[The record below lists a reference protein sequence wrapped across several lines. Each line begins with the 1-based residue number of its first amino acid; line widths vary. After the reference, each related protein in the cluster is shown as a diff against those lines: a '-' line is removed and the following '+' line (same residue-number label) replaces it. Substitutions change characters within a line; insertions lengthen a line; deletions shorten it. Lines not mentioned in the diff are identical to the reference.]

1 MMPNEQKESISEKR
15 NASEIPPIAYGL
27 QTFNTLMCIKRK
39 QRAIIQVPYWVSNV
53 WEKKKL
59 HSSQQ
64 YNKVKEDKKYD
75 ILNSTKSKVDQKLS
89 KH

>member
-1 MMPNEQKESISEKR
+1 MFGK
-15 NASEIPPIAYGL
+15 
-27 QTFNTLMCIKRK
+27 
-39 QRAIIQVPYWVSNV
+39 
-53 WEKKKL
+53 KKKL

-75 ILNSTKSKVDQKLS
+75 ILNSTKSRMDQKLS